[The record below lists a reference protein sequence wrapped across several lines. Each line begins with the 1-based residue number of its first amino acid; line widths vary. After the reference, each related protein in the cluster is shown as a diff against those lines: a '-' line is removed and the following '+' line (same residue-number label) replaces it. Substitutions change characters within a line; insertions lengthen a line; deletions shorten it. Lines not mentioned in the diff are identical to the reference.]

1 MDEQTTKQLAAD
13 IANNVLKATAST
25 TARDLQI
32 NTLENNYK
40 NMFDQNTKEH
50 TSITESLSTM
60 ASKLDQLIDKMDSRY
75 ARSWTEKAWI
85 WLLSIIGTVS
95 IGLVIRWVI
104 TLELK

>member
-1 MDEQTTKQLAAD
+1 MDEQTTKQLSAE
-13 IANNVLKATAST
+13 IANNLLKATAST

-50 TSITESLSTM
+50 TSITESLSCM
-60 ASKLDQLIDKMDSRY
+60 ADKLDKLIDKMDNRY
-75 ARSWTEKAWI
+75 AKAWTEKAWL

-95 IGLVIRWVI
+95 IGLVIRWVVLI
-104 TLELK
+104 ELK

>member
-1 MDEQTTKQLAAD
+1 MDEQTTKQLSAE
-13 IANNVLKATAST
+13 IANNLLKATAST

-50 TSITESLSTM
+50 TSITESLATM
-60 ASKLDQLIDKMDSRY
+60 ATKLDQLIDKMDARY

-85 WLLSIIGTVS
+85 WLFVTAGTVVV
-95 IGLVIRWVI
+95 GLIIRFIVM
-104 TLELK
+104 LEIK